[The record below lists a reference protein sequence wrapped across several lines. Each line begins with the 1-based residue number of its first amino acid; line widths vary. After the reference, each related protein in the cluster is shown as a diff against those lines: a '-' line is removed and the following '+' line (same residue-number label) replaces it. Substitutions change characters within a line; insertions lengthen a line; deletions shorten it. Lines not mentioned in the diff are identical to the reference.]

1 MKHTTY
7 ECMTERNNSSKSEN
21 GNSSKSEDGLYSKI
35 KVPDANDSYLE
46 TTSGKND
53 NAENIWQRQQTCSK
67 CGLTA
72 RNKQELQDHID
83 HAHSGSATKSNE
95 E

>member
-1 MKHTTY
+1 
-7 ECMTERNNSSKSEN
+7 MTERNNASSNSEN
-21 GNSSKSEDGLYSKI
+21 GNSSKSEEDLYSKI
-35 KVPDANDSYLE
+35 RVPDANDSYLE
-46 TTSGKND
+46 TTSGSND

-83 HAHSGSATKSNE
+83 HAHPESATKTNE
-95 E
+95 D